1 MSTSAAAIA
10 AVKQLNHQFDLVS
23 HRSATSL
30 AMDPKTSL
38 VLRDVGVAPE
48 SLPRLAAIP
57 WHRVAAQTEEFGW
70 LASVGVVDAALR

>member
-10 AVKQLNHQFDLVS
+10 AVKQLYHQFDLVS
-23 HRSATSL
+23 HTSL

-38 VLRDVGVAPE
+38 VLRDLGVAPE
-48 SLPRLAAIP
+48 SRPRLAAIP